1 MISKNIRSTTNTS
14 LDLNKDGSIDEYEIN
29 FINHRILN

>member
-1 MISKNIRSTTNTS
+1 MVSKNFGSTTNTS
-14 LDLNKDGSIDEYEIN
+14 LDLNKGGSIDEYEIS

>member
-1 MISKNIRSTTNTS
+1 MVSKNFGSTNTS
-14 LDLNKDGSIDEYEIN
+14 LDLNKDGYIDEYEIS

>member
-1 MISKNIRSTTNTS
+1 MISKNIRNTNNTS
-14 LDLNKDGSIDEYEIN
+14 LDLNKDGSIDEYEIS